1 MQATA
6 TIFAEAQT
14 RFTLGPSVCETP
26 ALQRETHRETASI
39 REYGNCVQ
47 GFVAGLC
54 LEGALALCLYGMY
67 HIGHILR

>member
-1 MQATA
+1 MQATTA
-6 TIFAEAQT
+6 TFDEAQT
-14 RFTLGPSVCETP
+14 RFTMASSVCEP
-26 ALQRETHRETASI
+26 SALQRETHKSTASI
-39 REYGNCVQ
+39 REYANCAQ

>member
-1 MQATA
+1 MQATTA
-6 TIFAEAQT
+6 TFEEAQN
-14 RFTLGPSVCETP
+14 RFTMVSSVREPS
-26 ALQRETHRETASI
+26 ALQRETHKSTASI
-39 REYGNCVQ
+39 REYASCAQ